1 MKAKREVLKVT
12 DWQDGQKRLDHYNA
26 WLLDPTREFGGAP
39 YPGYPEDSVEDKN
52 NSYSEP
58 TESVETGQDA
68 PVLSDKKSNKIK
80 KLAQRKVTVAFGP
93 KVSHNKNTKS
103 MKGNVM
109 TKVTNLSKATEIVRV
124 QVEARTPKAAIL
136 DMIVAELSVSRSNA
150 FVYFTKATKALG
162 ISVTVDK
169 GATKAPK
176 AKATKANPVTETS
189 PEKAAKKVAE
199 IDAVIAGLKANG
211 AKVASP
217 FAQLGV

>member
-39 YPGYPEDSVEDKN
+39 YPGYPEDSVGDKN

-68 PVLSDKKSNKIK
+68 PVLSDKKSKKIN